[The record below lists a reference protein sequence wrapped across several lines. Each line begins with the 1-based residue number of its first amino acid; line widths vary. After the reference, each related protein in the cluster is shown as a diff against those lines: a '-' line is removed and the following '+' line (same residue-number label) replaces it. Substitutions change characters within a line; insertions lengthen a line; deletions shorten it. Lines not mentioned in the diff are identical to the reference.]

1 MSTTRELINNFVD
14 LENEKEFAD
23 EENQAEI
30 ETSLAIVRKQL
41 SKKASG
47 LDSYIVEVKRQDS
60 LITAEIDNLMQE
72 VKRLRSRKK
81 AVQRTEDYFNK
92 VLLPMIVKT
101 LGEDNVF
108 RTDTTKYTL
117 YQTYGAIEVTDEDL
131 VPDQYKRVK
140 LEIDK
145 KGAKEDLIKAKE
157 SGLGITGLD
166 IKKVDRIRRP

>member
-166 IKKVDRIRRP
+166 IKKVDRIRRS